1 MSELFQT
8 FLYQPFFNLLVG
20 TYWVLNLG
28 GGQMVSMGVTVIVF
42 TIIIRIL
49 LLPISLAA
57 HRSEKER
64 RQIAREVAEVNAKY
78 KHDPVARKQAFKEVF
93 RGNRRV
99 VVAEMISLTI
109 QVGISLILWM
119 IFSNGL
125 SGRDV
130 GLLYPFMPQVFPIPA
145 DQMTF
150 MGLSLNEPHWQLN
163 LVQSLAIF
171 ILETLSAY
179 VSPYPVSRQEV
190 VRLQVTLPVI
200 SFVIFAFLPAG
211 KKLFVIT
218 TIVFSIF
225 LTLGLA
231 IRKKAHEIAERLRL
245 RDAEKAAGEEKVLV
259 DVKA

>member
-1 MSELFQT
+1 MFELFQT

-20 TYWVLNLG
+20 IFWLLNLG
-28 GGQMVSMGVTVIVF
+28 GQTVSMGVTVILF
-42 TIIIRIL
+42 TIIIRVL

-64 RQIAREVAEVNAKY
+64 REIATQVAKINAEF
-78 KHDPVARKQAFKEVF
+78 KHDPVRRKQEFKNVF
-93 RGNRRV
+93 HGNRRI

-125 SGRDV
+125 SGRDS
-130 GLLYPFMPQVFPIPA
+130 GLLYPFMPQIFPIPA

-171 ILETLSAY
+171 ILEILSAY
-179 VSPYPVSRQEV
+179 VSPYNVSRQEV
-190 VRLQVTLPVI
+190 VRLQVTLPII

-218 TIVFSIF
+218 TIVFSIL

-231 IRKKAHEIAERLRL
+231 VRKKAYDIAERLRL
-245 RDAEKAAGEEKVLV
+245 KDAEKAKNEEKVLV